1 MLHQMMRKKTWPI
14 QQQAEPASNTTRMVG
29 SNFLKPTILP
39 KSKIRR
45 SDSIDDNCM
54 CWTPGAYNEANYI

>member
-14 QQQAEPASNTTRMVG
+14 QQQAEPASNTTQMVG

-39 KSKIRR
+39 K
-45 SDSIDDNCM
+45 
-54 CWTPGAYNEANYI
+54 